1 MKSKSDAMGSDDDE
15 SYSAKWNLPHE
26 IEFSYVK
33 DDINAVSDSDKD
45 SASGILIVDPEHE
58 DPSKGRATDESK
70 ALSVPDSLPTGLLS
84 LDHYDPPYRRRFFW
98 FMGGVLL
105 LILLV
110 LTFLTV
116 YLVTDRQALRQ
127 SHATLQTQVDNL
139 VQEASRVKQAEAQA
153 VAPLSL
159 TAGDGKTADRDST
172 FVLADNCWLKAE
184 LKFGDCLKN
193 AKECWS
199 DFASQTMKA
208 MNKFV
213 VFEEDDHIPP
223 ILQKAGAWNNAFS
236 EATLSAVKGG
246 FKLTDSMVDL
256 GKMMDETIL
265 TTIKRTRDAVED
277 ASIFSQL

>member
-1 MKSKSDAMGSDDDE
+1 MKSKSDSLNSDDDE
-15 SYSAKWNLPHE
+15 SYSANWNLPHE

-33 DDINAVSDSDKD
+33 DDINAVSDSEKD
-45 SASGILIVDPEHE
+45 SASGILIVGPEHE
-58 DPSKGRATDESK
+58 DPSKNRATDESK

-84 LDHYDPPYRRRFFW
+84 LDHYDPYRKRFLW

-139 VQEASRVKQAEAQA
+139 VQETLRVKQAESQA

-193 AKECWS
+193 AQDCWS
-199 DFASQTMKA
+199 DFASKTMKT

-223 ILQKAGAWNNAFS
+223 ILQKAGVWNDAFS
-236 EATLSAVKGG
+236 EATLSAVKAG

-265 TTIKRTRDAVED
+265 TAVRTTRDAVED